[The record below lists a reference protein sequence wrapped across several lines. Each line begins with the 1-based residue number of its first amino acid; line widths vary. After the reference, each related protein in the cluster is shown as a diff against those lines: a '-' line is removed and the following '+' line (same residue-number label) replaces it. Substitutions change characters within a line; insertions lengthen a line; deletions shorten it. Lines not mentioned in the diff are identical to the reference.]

1 MRIVLHDR
9 VDGLGNRGDVVE
21 VSDGYARNYLI
32 PSGLAHQATP
42 GAEAQAESMRRS
54 WQLKN
59 TQQREA
65 AEEIAKTLVARPI
78 QVTARA
84 GPGGRLFGSVTTTD
98 IAEAIGVQTGIEI
111 DRRSL
116 SLDEPIRSVGS
127 HTVRAKPHPEV
138 EFPVTVDVSAA

>member
-32 PSGLAHQATP
+32 PSGLARQATP
-42 GAEAQAESMRRS
+42 GAEAQAEAMRRS

-84 GPGGRLFGSVTTTD
+84 GPGGRLFGSVTTSD
-98 IAEAIGVQTGIEI
+98 IAEAIGAQTGIEI